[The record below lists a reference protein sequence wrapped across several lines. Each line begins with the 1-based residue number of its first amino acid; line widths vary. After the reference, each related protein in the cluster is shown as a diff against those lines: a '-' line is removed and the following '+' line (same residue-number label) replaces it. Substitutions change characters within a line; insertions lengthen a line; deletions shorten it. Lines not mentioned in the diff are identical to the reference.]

1 MWDAINEIISFTDE
15 IRYEGFTHALLLGMG
30 GSSLIPEV
38 FGRIFGVKAGHL
50 DLEVLDSTT
59 PGAVLDFDRKLDP
72 EKTLYIS
79 STKSGGTVET
89 LSFTKYFYNQ
99 VLNKVGAQK
108 VGKHFIAIT
117 DPGSGLESL
126 AKELNFRHIFLNDP
140 NIGGRFS
147 ALSYFGLVPA
157 GLIGIDLKL
166 LLDRTKIMLKR
177 LETSDASLDGD
188 HSVQLLGTI
197 MGEMAQQRRDKLTF
211 IMSPSIAP
219 FGEWVEQLV
228 AESTGKEGK
237 GILPVIGETRLSID
251 DYADDRLFIYLKMK
265 GDHHQDK
272 QVQTLIQSGF
282 PVVQI
287 DWQDKYDLGKEF
299 FRWQLATAIAGHFLK
314 INPFDQPN
322 VEAAKVQA
330 RKMVVAYIEQ
340 GRLPESRPSLE
351 MGGVKIFTNDNVK
364 SIEDALAKFLAK
376 ANSGQSEQSRS
387 YMAIQA
393 FVQPKKETD
402 AALQELRT
410 RIEKKYKLATT
421 IG

>member
-1 MWDAINEIISFTDE
+1 
-15 IRYEGFTHALLLGMG
+15 
-30 GSSLIPEV
+30 
-38 FGRIFGVKAGHL
+38 
-50 DLEVLDSTT
+50 
-59 PGAVLDFDRKLDP
+59 
-72 EKTLYIS
+72 
-79 STKSGGTVET
+79 
-89 LSFTKYFYNQ
+89 
-99 VLNKVGAQK
+99 
-108 VGKHFIAIT
+108 
-117 DPGSGLESL
+117 L
-126 AKELNFRHIFLNDP
+126 AKELNFRHIFLNEP

-197 MGEMAQQRRDKLTF
+197 MGEIAQQRRDKLTF

-251 DYADDRLFIYLKMK
+251 DYADDRLFIYLKIK

-364 SIEDALAKFLAK
+364 SIEDAMAKFLAK

-393 FVQPKKETD
+393 FVKPKKETD